1 MHLSDDFF
9 NAWSHIVNEVNKTNV
24 PIECIK
30 KITIRLYGGKRKS
43 INIATLRKQGLEVEE
58 IETVV
63 NRTLIELGDE
73 VRDVD
78 FILDINA
85 VADIIQPETD
95 KLLNGL

>member
-9 NAWSHIVNEVNKTNV
+9 NKWSHIVNEVNKTNV

-43 INIATLRKQGLEVEE
+43 INISTLRKQGLEVEE

>member
-43 INIATLRKQGLEVEE
+43 INISTLRKQGLEVEE

-78 FILDINA
+78 FILDISA
-85 VADIIQPETD
+85 AADIIQPETD

>member
-9 NAWSHIVNEVNKTNV
+9 NKWSHIVNEVNKTNV

-43 INIATLRKQGLEVEE
+43 INISTLRKQGLEVEE

-63 NRTLIELGDE
+63 NRTLIDLGDE

>member
-43 INIATLRKQGLEVEE
+43 INISTLRKQGLEVEE

>member
-1 MHLSDDFF
+1 MYLSDDFF
-9 NAWSHIVNEVNKTNV
+9 NKWSHIVNEVNKTNV

-43 INIATLRKQGLEVEE
+43 INISTLRKQGLEVEE

-78 FILDINA
+78 FILDISA

>member
-1 MHLSDDFF
+1 MQLSDDFF
-9 NAWSHIVNEVNKTNV
+9 NAWSHIVDEVNKTNV

>member
-9 NAWSHIVNEVNKTNV
+9 NKWSHIVNEVNKTNV

-43 INIATLRKQGLEVEE
+43 INISTLRKQGLEVEE

-63 NRTLIELGDE
+63 NRTLIDLGDE

-95 KLLNGL
+95 KHLNGL